1 MTSLAPVTAP
11 DKTGVEVVVDEGGDT
26 VSIAGRAHEAEGLF
40 FSYRMAC
47 HPHSGLS
54 GALSAL
60 ALGCM
65 SAQGKRALQ
74 ADIQPTIARSV
85 CGGCGLCIT
94 LCSRGAIR
102 HTGHVA
108 VMKPELCLVNG
119 DCQTECHTG
128 ALTMPPRGG
137 EIFQGR
143 LAAAAAGAARGKE
156 GRMLWLGFLLHE
168 PDRGGVNLAVHKSLP
183 DLGLLA
189 GTDPLALDLAAV
201 KLMEQAIEGPLGKS
215 CGAVA
220 DPGILLEA
228 ARDRGFD
235 GSGDAN
241 HSGPR
246 VHLSVARE
254 FR

>member
-1 MTSLAPVTAP
+1 MSRVFFMPAVWDEPGDLIRRKARKLLETLIEDMNLPAGLSMSYALEDHNRLQSEEQFLGWTVPLVDGLRARGHAMTSLAPVTEP

-156 GRMLWLGFLLHE
+156 GRMLWLGF
-168 PDRGGVNLAVHKSLP
+168 
-183 DLGLLA
+183 
-189 GTDPLALDLAAV
+189 
-201 KLMEQAIEGPLGKS
+201 
-215 CGAVA
+215 
-220 DPGILLEA
+220 
-228 ARDRGFD
+228 
-235 GSGDAN
+235 
-241 HSGPR
+241 
-246 VHLSVARE
+246 
-254 FR
+254 